1 MSETKSLFLALL
13 LSGSIIAA
21 IEYLPSY
28 STKGT
33 DNLDALMAAGVA
45 NAIVS
50 AEHCRIC
57 GQPALYAV
65 YKKVGNASPQ
75 LDGFYCSRHAEERAK
90 QLRGPN
96 VTKWTMYFVLAC
108 FMVPGFT
115 KSLRGG
121 TFWRSKGSTGRN
133 TH

>member
-13 LSGSIIAA
+13 LSGSIIAL

-28 STKGT
+28 STNET
-33 DNLDALMAAGVA
+33 DNLDALMGQGFAKG
-45 NAIVS
+45 ILS
-50 AEHCRIC
+50 ADRCKIC

-65 YKKVGNASPQ
+65 YRKVGNASPQ
-75 LDGFYCSRHAEERAK
+75 LDGVYCSRHAEERAE

-108 FMVPGFT
+108 FMVPAFT
-115 KSLRGG
+115 KSLRRG
-121 TFWRSKGSTGRN
+121 TFWRSKGST
-133 TH
+133 